1 MIKYYIDNLFTFLS
15 REYRSHNSNNSN
27 GNGNNSNAMSGSNRD
42 RDRRYSSEEDS
53 YDSDESDDSQYRR
66 NHVRTSN
73 EALNQIIIFGLKKH
87 ITEADVSLIQ
97 QGSAYDSSLVLS
109 LNLYLCST
117 DHGRTNPSEYGA
129 IFHTPYTQTSYRW
142 VTISKQLVLA

>member
-1 MIKYYIDNLFTFLS
+1 MSKYIINNLFTFPS
-15 REYRSHNSNNSN
+15 RDYRSHNSNNSN
-27 GNGNNSNAMSGSNRD
+27 GNGNNSTAMSSSNRD

-87 ITEADVSLIQ
+87 ITEADVSAIQ
-97 QGSAYDSSLVLS
+97 QGSAWFS
-109 LNLYLCST
+109 LNLFLCST
-117 DHGRTNPSEYGA
+117 DHGRINPSEYGA
-129 IFHTPYTQTSYRW
+129 IFHTPYSQTSYRW
-142 VTISKQLVLA
+142 VTISKQLVLD

>member
-1 MIKYYIDNLFTFLS
+1 MRYIFLS
-15 REYRSHNSNNSN
+15 RDYRSHNSNSN
-27 GNGNNSNAMSGSNRD
+27 GNGNNAMASSNRD

-87 ITEADVSLIQ
+87 ITEADVSC
-97 QGSAYDSSLVLS
+97 
-109 LNLYLCST
+109 LN
-117 DHGRTNPSEYGA
+117 
-129 IFHTPYTQTSYRW
+129 
-142 VTISKQLVLA
+142 SK

>member
-1 MIKYYIDNLFTFLS
+1 MS
-15 REYRSHNSNNSN
+15 SSNRD
-27 GNGNNSNAMSGSNRD
+27 RD

-87 ITEADVSLIQ
+87 ITEADVSAIE
-97 QGSAYDSSLVLS
+97 QGSAWFLF
-109 LNLYLCST
+109 NLIHCST
-117 DHGRTNPSEYGA
+117 DHGRINPSEYGA
-129 IFHTPYTQTSYRW
+129 NFHTRHTQTSYRW
-142 VTISKQLVLA
+142 VTISKQLVIDKHYSYLVIQINIYLYMYTQEA

>member
-1 MIKYYIDNLFTFLS
+1 
-15 REYRSHNSNNSN
+15 
-27 GNGNNSNAMSGSNRD
+27 MSGSNRDRD

-87 ITEADVSLIQ
+87 ITEADVSAIE
-97 QGSAYDSSLVLS
+97 QGSAWFPLLIYFIV
-109 LNLYLCST
+109 
-117 DHGRTNPSEYGA
+117 PQIMGA
-129 IFHTPYTQTSYRW
+129 LIQVNMEPISIRVIRKRPTGGLPYRSN
-142 VTISKQLVLA
+142 

>member
-1 MIKYYIDNLFTFLS
+1 
-15 REYRSHNSNNSN
+15 
-27 GNGNNSNAMSGSNRD
+27 MSSSNRD

-87 ITEADVSLIQ
+87 ITEADVSAIQ
-97 QGSAYDSSLVLS
+97 QGSAWFS
-109 LNLYLCST
+109 LNLFICST
-117 DHGRTNPSEYGA
+117 DHGRINPSEYGA

-142 VTISKQLVLA
+142 VTISKQLVLD

>member
-1 MIKYYIDNLFTFLS
+1 MSKYIIDNFFTFPS
-15 REYRSHNSNNSN
+15 RDYRSHNSNNSN
-27 GNGNNSNAMSGSNRD
+27 GNGNNSTAMSSSNRD

-87 ITEADVSLIQ
+87 ITEADVSAIQ
-97 QGSAYDSSLVLS
+97 
-109 LNLYLCST
+109 
-117 DHGRTNPSEYGA
+117 
-129 IFHTPYTQTSYRW
+129 
-142 VTISKQLVLA
+142 